1 MKALLK
7 LRDTALG
14 AALLLSTMAS
24 SALAETPR
32 AEYVRPITPEN
43 AAVLFIDNQSNL
55 MLGVQSIDTTLLRIN
70 TEGLAKLSKIYGLP
84 VVLTTTGGGANGP
97 AGPLSSGITE
107 TYPDTPIIDRT
118 DYFNAMS
125 DPRFAEAVKRTGR
138 KKVILSGLTTDY
150 CLVYPAAS
158 LIAQGYHVFIVTD
171 ASGSWTK
178 QIDETALQRLVQMG
192 ATPINLQSLVG
203 ELQNADAVKDLAAS
217 KRKQPQLMQWFSRYS
232 PAPSIMNMTMAA
244 QAKKR

>member
-125 DPRFAEAVKRTGR
+125 DPRFAGSRQTHRPQEGNPLGPDHRLLPRLPG
-138 KKVILSGLTTDY
+138 
-150 CLVYPAAS
+150 S
-158 LIAQGYHVFIVTD
+158 LADRPGYHVFIVTD

-178 QIDETALQRLVQMG
+178 QIDDTALQRLVQMG